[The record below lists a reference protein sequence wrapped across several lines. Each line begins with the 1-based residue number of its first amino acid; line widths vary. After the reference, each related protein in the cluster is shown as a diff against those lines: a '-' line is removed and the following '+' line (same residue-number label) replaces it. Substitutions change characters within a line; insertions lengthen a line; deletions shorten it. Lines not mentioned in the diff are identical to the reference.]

1 MIDLPKAP
9 QPNTNHTGTAPQ
21 HQGSSRARGGL
32 AGAERAPLRACSSRD
47 AEVRHCEGGGYGF
60 AGLYRVVGGGF
71 VIHEDFAQVLP
82 VCFTWAVMIA
92 SGYFLQTSAS

>member
-1 MIDLPKAP
+1 MRVVAWLVL
-9 QPNTNHTGTAPQ
+9 N
-21 HQGSSRARGGL
+21 GL
-32 AGAERAPLRACSSRD
+32 RSERVQAGMLRCD
-47 AEVRHCEGGGYGF
+47 IVGGGYGF